1 MSAPLNVGIAY
12 NAFEPAVPVDERR
25 SEEAVCLV
33 AADVHRTLKEAGLKT
48 VVLPLRR
55 SVFDFLRRVKSRN
68 IDVLVN
74 LCEAFYG
81 KPEWEANV
89 AAVFEMLGIPFTGS
103 GFRTLALC
111 QDKARAKAVLQARG
125 LPVAPSRLVGSP
137 GETVDLPFPLIVK
150 PNMEDAS
157 LGIYPESVVRDAG
170 SLERQVRRVV
180 ETYNQPALVEAFIEG
195 REFNVAVLDN
205 GHVRALPVS
214 EIDFSGLPEDTPKI
228 CSYTAKWFVEDP
240 LCIHTVPVCPAPISP
255 ELDVRL
261 RDTAVAAFRAMDC
274 LDYARID
281 FRMDGAG
288 RIYILEV
295 NPNPDTSL
303 DAGYVRALGAE
314 GIGYAEFW
322 TGMIENALKRKNHDT
337 PA

>member
-1 MSAPLNVGIAY
+1 MNAPLNVGIAY
-12 NAFEPAVPVDERR
+12 NAFEPAVPVNERR
-25 SEEAVCLV
+25 SEEAVGQV
-33 AADVHRTLKEAGLKT
+33 AVDVYRTLKEAGLNAT
-48 VVLPLRR
+48 VFPLRR
-55 SVFDFLRRVKSRN
+55 SVFSFMRRVKSRD
-68 IDVLVN
+68 IDVLIN

-111 QDKARAKAVLQARG
+111 QDKARAKAVLEAHG
-125 LPVAPSRLVGSP
+125 LPVAPSRLVCSP
-137 GETVDLPFPLIVK
+137 GEAVDLPFPLFVK

-157 LGIYPESVVRDAG
+157 LGIYPESVVRDEE
-170 SLERQVRRVV
+170 SLKQQVKRVV
-180 ETYNQPALVEAFIEG
+180 ETYNQPALVEAYIEG

-205 GHVRALPVS
+205 GRIHALPVS
-214 EIDFSGLPEDTPKI
+214 EIDFSGMPEDTPNI

-240 LCIHTVPVCPAPISP
+240 LCIHTVPICPAPINA
-255 ELDVRL
+255 ELAGRL
-261 RDTAVAAFRAMDC
+261 RDTAVAAFKAMDC

-288 RIYILEV
+288 RFYILEV

-303 DAGYVRALGAE
+303 DAGYARALGAE

-322 TGMIENALKRKNHDT
+322 MGIIENALKRKNDD
-337 PA
+337 PSA